1 MPDHGFYR
9 SHLENDVMAWWLAN
23 GPDAEFGGVRT
34 CYANSGDT
42 LVSTDKYT
50 WSQGRWVWLTSRL
63 SRAARHGLLGMDPD
77 VLLRHAASTAE
88 FIAAHALLGNGTTAY
103 VMAAAGAVKPYGA
116 DGDPHASVFA
126 DLFAALGF
134 AALHG

>member
-50 WSQGRWVWLTSRL
+50 WSQGRWVWLTARL
-63 SRAARHGLLGMDPD
+63 SRAARSGLLGLDAGRP
-77 VLLRHAASTAE
+77 VTYSSSCGSCSTPRLSSPAWPRSITSASRTRRCSSPS
-88 FIAAHALLGNGTTAY
+88 G
-103 VMAAAGAVKPYGA
+103 
-116 DGDPHASVFA
+116 SS
-126 DLFAALGF
+126 
-134 AALHG
+134 